1 VGLFDSLFGKKP
13 AEFRDRVWSTETGK
27 FRDLAAQVAK
37 DRERDVYPLVAFHFK
52 QTGELVAESLRAAG
66 VEFHAADDFEDMLAG
81 DVETWR
87 EAAPVIVFSSEV
99 LPFSVRQESGAP
111 RKDALLPPVA
121 LHLAE
126 HHPDPRRDT
135 EVLNLDRAWGMEI
148 SFTCYTGLDEPW
160 LRPFG
165 IERVRKMMTMLG
177 LSENDLLESA
187 QITSALQRV
196 REKLAGQVH
205 REESCDSCEEWMR
218 RNMPGE
224 Q

>member
-1 VGLFDSLFGKKP
+1 VGFFSKLFGKKG
-13 AEFRDRVWSTETGK
+13 AEFRDRVWSSTAAK

-52 QTGELVAESLRAAG
+52 QTGELVAESLREAG

-111 RKDALLPPVA
+111 HKDALLPPVA

-126 HHPDPRRDT
+126 HHPDPRRDND
-135 EVLNLDRAWGMEI
+135 VLNLDRVWGMAM

-160 LRPFG
+160 LRPFN
-165 IERVRKMMTMLG
+165 IERVREMLVKLG
-177 LSENDLLESA
+177 IDENTLLESA
-187 QITSALQRV
+187 LITSAMESA
-196 REKLAGQVH
+196 REKLAKQVH
-205 REESCDSCEEWMR
+205 REEPCDSCEEWMR
-218 RNMPGE
+218 KNLPE
-224 Q
+224 AL